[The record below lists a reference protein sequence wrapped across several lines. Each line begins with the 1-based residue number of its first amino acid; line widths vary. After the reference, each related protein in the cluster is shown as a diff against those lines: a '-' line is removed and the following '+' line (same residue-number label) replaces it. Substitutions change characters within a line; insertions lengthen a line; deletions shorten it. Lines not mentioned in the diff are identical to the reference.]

1 LEYKIA
7 LSKAQKYCAYQER
20 CHKEIREK
28 LSTWKILP
36 EPADDIIAQLIK
48 DNYLNEERFALT
60 FAGGK
65 FRIKKWGRI
74 KIRLELEK
82 KKISA
87 YCIKQALE
95 AIEEK
100 SYLQTLDQLLKVRAK
115 SIKQLNPIQRS
126 YAIGQYAISRGFE
139 PELVWER
146 V

>member
-1 LEYKIA
+1 MEYKIA